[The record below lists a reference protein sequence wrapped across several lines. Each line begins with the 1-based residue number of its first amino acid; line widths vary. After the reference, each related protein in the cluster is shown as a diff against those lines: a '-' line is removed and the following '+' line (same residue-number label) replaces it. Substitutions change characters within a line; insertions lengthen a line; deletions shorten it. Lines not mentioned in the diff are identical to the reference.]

1 MTEINIYEILLSR
14 KEQGSVVFVKEE
26 FLLKKIQKK
35 EDVLIIF
42 DHKLTDNE
50 EGSVKQMV
58 YGGFSRL

>member
-42 DHKLTDNE
+42 DHKLADNE
-50 EGSVKQMV
+50 EDSVKQMV